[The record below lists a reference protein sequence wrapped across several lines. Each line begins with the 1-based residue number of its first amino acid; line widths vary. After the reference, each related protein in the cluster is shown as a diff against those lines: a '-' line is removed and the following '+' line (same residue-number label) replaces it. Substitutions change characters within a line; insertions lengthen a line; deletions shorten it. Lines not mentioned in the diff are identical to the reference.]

1 MWRKRVHS
9 KVFRG
14 VPEELYSKSVGS
26 GGNHGSIF
34 FLCCTGCNFLT
45 LQ

>member
-1 MWRKRVHS
+1 MNMVKCGE
-9 KVFRG
+9 K
-14 VPEELYSKSVGS
+14 ELYSKTVGT

>member
-14 VPEELYSKSVGS
+14 VSEELYSKSVGTE
-26 GGNHGSIF
+26 GNHGSI
-34 FLCCTGCNFLT
+34 L
-45 LQ
+45 